1 MFNVLREVTSLANI
15 KSAIKRAKK
24 AKVRALRNR
33 AAKSTVKTAIKR
45 FEEAVHA
52 ANVDDA
58 KLQLQK
64 AIKTIDKAA
73 SKGILHK
80 NNAANKKSR
89 LTKLYNKI
97 AG

>member
-1 MFNVLREVTSLANI
+1 MFIFLREVTSLANI
-15 KSAIKRAKK
+15 KSALKRAKK
-24 AKVRALRNR
+24 ATARALRNR
-33 AAKSTVKTAIKR
+33 SAKSTVKTSIKR
-45 FEEAVHA
+45 LEEAVKA
-52 ANVDDA
+52 VNVDDA

-64 AIKTIDKAA
+64 TIKVIDKAA

-89 LTKLYNKI
+89 LTKLVNKI